1 LNQEVFMNDV
11 ASHEP
16 ASHETSGYDIAVSF
30 ADAEQSY
37 VAQVVEACRERGMS
51 VLFERDRTNDWW
63 RRNVS
68 GANGT
73 HVRYFVPFVA
83 ADEFSSAMLAAV
95 KAGDGY
101 VLPVLTGDT
110 PADLLHPHVDYLRRE
125 GHSADQL
132 ADLLVDKIDQATST
146 GQQPRAVGEVVKHA
160 LHSHQPATKEF
171 VRDDFSKYEAQQTA
185 LHYLGDQFQVAAPQ
199 LRTRGFVCTVHRTDS
214 AIAIRVERRGDTVY
228 ALDIRRG
235 GIGGDET
242 LNFVVG
248 LHDAGAICSS
258 GWARPVF
265 EGETGTTKLE
275 LHDLSV
281 FGTDDPET
289 RAYTKEGLFVDL
301 WQRIGTLL
309 DQQVAH

>member
-1 LNQEVFMNDV
+1 MNDA
-11 ASHEP
+11 ASH
-16 ASHETSGYDIAVSF
+16 DIAVSF
-30 ADAEQSY
+30 PDAERDY
-37 VAQVVEACRERGMS
+37 VAQVVEALRERGMS

-63 RRNVS
+63 GRNAS
-68 GANGT
+68 GSS
-73 HVRYFVPFVA
+73 HVQYFVPFVA

-95 KAGDGY
+95 KSGDGY

-110 PADLLHPHVDYLRRE
+110 PADQLHPHVHYLRRSE
-125 GHSADQL
+125 HTVDQL
-132 ADLLVDKIDQATST
+132 ADVLVDKVDQAGHETL
-146 GQQPRAVGEVVKHA
+146 AVGEIVKHA
-160 LHSHQPATKEF
+160 THSHQPMAE
-171 VRDDFSKYEAQQTA
+171 DFSKYEAQQTA

-199 LRTRGFVCTVHRTDS
+199 LRTRGFVCTVHRTEF

-248 LHDAGAICSS
+248 LHDAAAICSS
-258 GWARPVF
+258 GWARPVY
-265 EGETGTTKLE
+265 EKETGTTKLE

-281 FGTDDPET
+281 FGTDNPET

-309 DQQVAH
+309 DHQVAH

>member
-1 LNQEVFMNDV
+1 MNDA
-11 ASHEP
+11 ASHDT
-16 ASHETSGYDIAVSF
+16 ASHDIAVSF
-30 ADAEQSY
+30 ADSERDY

-63 RRNVS
+63 GRNVS
-68 GANGT
+68 GGNGV

-110 PADLLHPHVDYLRRE
+110 SADLLHPHVDYLRRSE
-125 GHSADQL
+125 FSADQL
-132 ADLLVDKIDQATST
+132 ADLLVDKVDQATSA
-146 GQQPRAVGEVVKHA
+146 GQDPREVGEVVKHA
-160 LHSHQPATKEF
+160 MHAHQPAANEF
-171 VRDDFSKYEAQQTA
+171 ARDDFSKYEVQQAA
-185 LHYLGDQFQVAAPQ
+185 LQYLGDQFQVAAPQ
-199 LRTRGFVCTVHRTDS
+199 LRTRGFVCTVHRTES
-214 AIAIRVERRGDTVY
+214 SVAIRVERRGDTVY

-248 LHDAGAICSS
+248 LHDAAAICSS
-258 GWARPVF
+258 GWARPVY
-265 EGETGTTKLE
+265 EKETGTTKLE

-281 FGTDDPET
+281 FGTDNPET

>member
-1 LNQEVFMNDV
+1 MNDA
-11 ASHEP
+11 ASH
-16 ASHETSGYDIAVSF
+16 DIAVSF
-30 ADAEQSY
+30 PDSERDY

-63 RRNVS
+63 GRNSS
-68 GANGT
+68 GGT

-110 PADLLHPHVDYLRRE
+110 PADLLHPHVDYLRRSE
-125 GHSADQL
+125 YTVDQL
-132 ADLLVDKIDQATST
+132 ADLLVEKIEQAGHES
-146 GQQPRAVGEVVKHA
+146 RAVGEIVKHA
-160 LHSHQPATKEF
+160 MHAHQPAAVEF
-171 VRDDFSKYEAQQTA
+171 ARDDFSRYEAQQTA

-199 LRTRGFVCTVHRTDS
+199 LRTKGFVCTVHRTES
-214 AIAIRVERRGDTVY
+214 VIAIRVERRGDTVY

-248 LHDAGAICSS
+248 LHDAAAICSS
-258 GWARPVF
+258 GWARPVY
-265 EGETGTTKLE
+265 EKETGTTKLE

-281 FGTDDPET
+281 FGTDNPET

>member
-1 LNQEVFMNDV
+1 MNDA
-11 ASHEP
+11 ASH
-16 ASHETSGYDIAVSF
+16 DIAVSF
-30 ADAEQSY
+30 PDSERDY
-37 VAQVVEACRERGMS
+37 VAQVVEALRERGMS

-63 RRNVS
+63 GRNAS
-68 GANGT
+68 GSSQ
-73 HVRYFVPFVA
+73 VQYFVPFVA

-95 KAGDGY
+95 KSGDGY

-110 PADLLHPHVDYLRRE
+110 PADQLHPHVHYLRRSE
-125 GHSADQL
+125 HTVDQL
-132 ADLLVDKIDQATST
+132 ADVLVDKVDQAGHET
-146 GQQPRAVGEVVKHA
+146 RAVGEIVKHA
-160 LHSHQPATKEF
+160 THSDQPMAE
-171 VRDDFSKYEAQQTA
+171 DFSKYEAQQTA

-199 LRTRGFVCTVHRTDS
+199 LRTRGFVCTVHRTES
-214 AIAIRVERRGDTVY
+214 AVAIRVERRGDTVY

-248 LHDAGAICSS
+248 LHDAAAICSS
-258 GWARPVF
+258 GWARPVY
-265 EGETGTTKLE
+265 EKETGTTKLE

-281 FGTDDPET
+281 FGTDNPET

-309 DQQVAH
+309 DHQVAH

>member
-1 LNQEVFMNDV
+1 MNDA
-11 ASHEP
+11 ASH
-16 ASHETSGYDIAVSF
+16 DIAVSF
-30 ADAEQSY
+30 PDSERDY
-37 VAQVVEACRERGMS
+37 VAQVVEALRERGMS

-63 RRNVS
+63 GRNVS
-68 GANGT
+68 GGNGT
-73 HVRYFVPFVA
+73 HVQYFVPFVA

-95 KAGDGY
+95 KSGDGY

-110 PADLLHPHVDYLRRE
+110 PADLLHPHVHYLRRSE
-125 GHSADQL
+125 YSVDQL
-132 ADLLVDKIDQATST
+132 ADALVDKVDQASHET
-146 GQQPRAVGEVVKHA
+146 RAVGEIVKHA
-160 LHSHQPATKEF
+160 VHAQEPVA
-171 VRDDFSKYEAQQTA
+171 DDFSKYEAQQTA

-199 LRTRGFVCTVHRTDS
+199 LRTRGFVCTVHRTES

-248 LHDAGAICSS
+248 LHDAAAICTS
-258 GWARPVF
+258 GWARPVQ
-265 EGETGTTKLE
+265 EKETGTTKLE

-281 FGTDDPET
+281 FGTDNPET

-309 DQQVAH
+309 DHQVAH

>member
-1 LNQEVFMNDV
+1 MNDA
-11 ASHEP
+11 ASH
-16 ASHETSGYDIAVSF
+16 DIAVSF
-30 ADAEQSY
+30 PDSERDY
-37 VAQVVEACRERGMS
+37 VAQVVEALRERGMS

-63 RRNVS
+63 GRNAS
-68 GANGT
+68 GSSQ
-73 HVRYFVPFVA
+73 VQYFVPFVA

-95 KAGDGY
+95 KSGDGY

-110 PADLLHPHVDYLRRE
+110 PADQLHPHVRYLRRSE
-125 GHSADQL
+125 HTVDQL
-132 ADLLVDKIDQATST
+132 ADVLVDKVDQAGHET
-146 GQQPRAVGEVVKHA
+146 RAVGEIVKHA
-160 LHSHQPATKEF
+160 THSDQPMAE
-171 VRDDFSKYEAQQTA
+171 DFSKYEAQQTA

-199 LRTRGFVCTVHRTDS
+199 LRTRGFVCTVHRTES
-214 AIAIRVERRGDTVY
+214 AVAIRVERRGDTVY

-248 LHDAGAICSS
+248 LHDAAAICSS
-258 GWARPVF
+258 GWARPVY
-265 EGETGTTKLE
+265 EKETGTTKLE

-281 FGTDDPET
+281 FGTDNPET

-309 DQQVAH
+309 DHQVAH